1 MEKGGLV
8 YLFSILTLGG
18 AEMTVGVPLICEIP
32 NLRGYSVTNRVL
44 FCVIFQVPLQFVKG
58 KYLESDAGIW
68 LKLEKRNQK

>member
-32 NLRGYSVTNRVL
+32 DLRGYPVTV
-44 FCVIFQVPLQFVKG
+44 FSFV
-58 KYLESDAGIW
+58 
-68 LKLEKRNQK
+68 